1 MGRHKHRSNRGHL
14 MVTVN
19 GKITLRRLMQR
30 YRVHTDSQPE
40 LMPEAYKM
48 ARDCHSG
55 KTRKDQKT
63 KYIVHP
69 LRVAI
74 RAAELGMN
82 ESSICAA
89 LLHDVM
95 EDANVGRAEI
105 EARLNRNIAHIVV
118 LLTKP
123 KWSSD
128 DHGWVHSSHPRF
140 TEIQNSY
147 EKSMYE
153 WRSDIYYRQLLES
166 GNQNAM
172 LIKVLDNLDN
182 LQDMEPLTD
191 EQRKRQL
198 LTMAKQTM
206 ILAPR
211 MFRKSEVRMISEEF
225 RKWNVLLPEPV
236 FARVPKEPIVLLPP
250 RKMIWAGS
258 VDMLPEPGRYISVYA
273 DPKWLFLTGSLELGL
288 PYLGEDVHYSQKI
301 QYWLDETGSGLG
313 VTVGRSMVPPGS
325 KAREKIYIIRGF
337 RGENEEVQLVKAD
350 GDNAVVELPQGRIT
364 IPMKDI
370 GNMRFSGEKL
380 EQAFRD
386 TVEKYRLFIKQ
397 LRNDFY
403 ENHLKPVLEQY

>member
-1 MGRHKHRSNRGHL
+1 MGSQRSKRMRGRL
-14 MVTVN
+14 AVTVK
-19 GKITLRRLMQR
+19 GKISLPRLLQR
-30 YRVHTDSQPE
+30 YRVRTDSDPE
-40 LMPEAYKM
+40 LIPTAYKM
-48 ARDCHSG
+48 AKAYHKG
-55 KTRKDQKT
+55 KTRKDKKT

-82 ESSICAA
+82 ENSICAA

-95 EDANVGRAEI
+95 EDANVSRAEI
-105 EARLNRNIAHIVV
+105 EDRLNRNIAHMVM

-128 DHGWVHSSHPRF
+128 DHGWVHASHPRF
-140 TEIQNSY
+140 TEVQDGY
-147 EKSMYE
+147 AKSMYE

-166 GNQNAM
+166 GNQNATI
-172 LIKVLDNLDN
+172 IKVLDNLDN

-198 LTMAKQTM
+198 LTMAKQTI

-211 MFRKSEVRMISEEF
+211 LFRRSEVSMISEEF
-225 RKWNVLLPEPV
+225 QKWNVLLPEPV
-236 FARVPKEPIVLLPP
+236 FARVPEEAIVLLPP

-301 QYWLDETGSGLG
+301 QYWLEETESGLS

-337 RGENEEVQLVKAD
+337 REENGGTKLVKAE
-350 GDNAVVELPQGRIT
+350 GENAVIELPHGRVT

-380 EQAFRD
+380 EKAFRD
-386 TVEKYRLFIKQ
+386 TVERYRLFIRQ

-403 ENHLKPVLEQY
+403 ENHLKQVLEQY